1 MDRCKDILCQI
12 FGKSPISDEKDVA
25 QNIYTFRFVLFCMI
39 IYTFEEIL
47 NATGI
52 FIVDKK
58 IFVTGYIIACF
69 FLLIHIVSLLV
80 LGLDNPKTKYLSIF
94 AIICVFN
101 AASISLTY
109 HMIIIIMIPLVIA
122 GMYTSKRI
130 SVFTFVLT
138 IFSIILITYA
148 GYFYGVCDANMA
160 LLTATSIGH
169 LEKDGKFLMTQVNPN
184 PFFTIGLY
192 FVLPR
197 CFLAVAFAYVSNSVN
212 KVIRNSQ
219 KKAVQMELKASMD
232 EMTGLYN
239 KNRLLA
245 LLDEKVYDSQNI
257 AVIYWDV
264 NRLKYVND
272 NFGHIAG
279 DRLIIKVAEAIRSS
293 ARKDDAAF
301 RYGGDEF
308 VMIIND
314 GTVEIVQEILKRWEL
329 AIGKAAKAVIFRFPH
344 LSGMQSVKENI
355 WRMSLR
361 KQTRICICANIKCT
375 RNLVLEQSVKNF

>member
-1 MDRCKDILCQI
+1 MNRCKDTLCQI
-12 FGKSPISDEKDVA
+12 FGKSPIGDEKDVA

-58 IFVTGYIIACF
+58 IFFAGYIIACF
-69 FLLIHIVSLLV
+69 FLLMHIVSLLV

-192 FVLPR
+192 FVMPR

-279 DRLIIKVAEAIRSS
+279 DRLIIKVAETIRSS
-293 ARKDDAAF
+293 ARKEDVAF

-314 GTVEIVQEILKRWEL
+314 GTVEIVQEILKRWES
-329 AIGKAAKAVIFRFPH
+329 AIGKAAEDCDFPVSASVGYAIGERKYLEDVIAEADKNMYMCKHKAH
-344 LSGMQSVKENI
+344 EELS
-355 WRMSLR
+355 
-361 KQTRICICANIKCT
+361 
-375 RNLVLEQSVKNF
+375 F

>member
-69 FLLIHIVSLLV
+69 FLFIHIVSLLV

-94 AIICVFN
+94 SIICVFN

-293 ARKDDAAF
+293 ARKEDAAF

-314 GTVEIVQEILKRWEL
+314 GTVEIVQEILKRWES
-329 AIGKAAKAVIFRFPH
+329 AIGKAAEGCNFPVSASVGYAIGERKYLEDVIAEADKNMYMCKH
-344 LSGMQSVKENI
+344 KVHEELS
-355 WRMSLR
+355 
-361 KQTRICICANIKCT
+361 
-375 RNLVLEQSVKNF
+375 F

>member
-219 KKAVQMELKASMD
+219 KKDVQMELKASMD

-293 ARKDDAAF
+293 ARKEDAAF

-314 GTVEIVQEILKRWEL
+314 GTVEIVQEILKRWES
-329 AIGKAAKAVIFRFPH
+329 AIGKAAEGCNFPVSASVGYAIGERKYLEDVIAAADKNMYMCKH
-344 LSGMQSVKENI
+344 KVHEELS
-355 WRMSLR
+355 
-361 KQTRICICANIKCT
+361 
-375 RNLVLEQSVKNF
+375 F

>member
-184 PFFTIGLY
+184 PFFIIGLY

-272 NFGHIAG
+272 NFGNIAG

-329 AIGKAAKAVIFRFPH
+329 AIGKAAEGCNFPVSASVGYAIGERKYLEDVIAEADKNMYMCKH
-344 LSGMQSVKENI
+344 KVHEELS
-355 WRMSLR
+355 
-361 KQTRICICANIKCT
+361 
-375 RNLVLEQSVKNF
+375 F

>member
-109 HMIIIIMIPLVIA
+109 HMIIIIIIPLVIA

-329 AIGKAAKAVIFRFPH
+329 AIGKAAEGCNFPVSASVGYAIGERKYLEDVIAEADKNMYMCKH
-344 LSGMQSVKENI
+344 KVHEELS
-355 WRMSLR
+355 
-361 KQTRICICANIKCT
+361 
-375 RNLVLEQSVKNF
+375 F

>member
-58 IFVTGYIIACF
+58 IFFTGYIIACF

-293 ARKDDAAF
+293 ARKEDAAF

-314 GTVEIVQEILKRWEL
+314 GTVEIVQEILKRWES
-329 AIGKAAKAVIFRFPH
+329 AIGKAAEGCNFPVSASVGYAIGERKYLEDVIAAADKNMYMCKH
-344 LSGMQSVKENI
+344 KVHEELS
-355 WRMSLR
+355 
-361 KQTRICICANIKCT
+361 
-375 RNLVLEQSVKNF
+375 F

>member
-47 NATGI
+47 NVTGI

-264 NRLKYVND
+264 NRLRYVND

-329 AIGKAAKAVIFRFPH
+329 AIGKAAEGCNFPVSASVGYAIGERKYLEDVIAEADKNMYMCKH
-344 LSGMQSVKENI
+344 KVHEELS
-355 WRMSLR
+355 
-361 KQTRICICANIKCT
+361 
-375 RNLVLEQSVKNF
+375 F

>member
-1 MDRCKDILCQI
+1 
-12 FGKSPISDEKDVA
+12 
-25 QNIYTFRFVLFCMI
+25 MI

-329 AIGKAAKAVIFRFPH
+329 AIGKAAEGCNFPVSASVGYAIGERKYLEDVIAEADKNMYMCKH
-344 LSGMQSVKENI
+344 KVHEELS
-355 WRMSLR
+355 
-361 KQTRICICANIKCT
+361 
-375 RNLVLEQSVKNF
+375 F

>member
-293 ARKDDAAF
+293 ARKEDAAF

-314 GTVEIVQEILKRWEL
+314 GTVEIVQEILKRWES
-329 AIGKAAKAVIFRFPH
+329 AIGKAAEGCNFPVSASVGYAIGERKYLEDVIAAADKNMYMCKH
-344 LSGMQSVKENI
+344 KVHEELS
-355 WRMSLR
+355 
-361 KQTRICICANIKCT
+361 
-375 RNLVLEQSVKNF
+375 F

>member
-80 LGLDNPKTKYLSIF
+80 LGLDNLKTKYLSIF

-329 AIGKAAKAVIFRFPH
+329 AIGKAAEGCNFPVSASVGYAIGERKYLEDVIAEADKNMYMCKH
-344 LSGMQSVKENI
+344 KVHEELS
-355 WRMSLR
+355 
-361 KQTRICICANIKCT
+361 
-375 RNLVLEQSVKNF
+375 F

>member
-293 ARKDDAAF
+293 ARKEDAAF
-301 RYGGDEF
+301 RYVGDEF

-314 GTVEIVQEILKRWEL
+314 GTVEIVQEILKRWES
-329 AIGKAAKAVIFRFPH
+329 AIGKAAEGCNFPVSASVGYAIGERKYLEDVIAAADKNMYMCKH
-344 LSGMQSVKENI
+344 KVHEELS
-355 WRMSLR
+355 
-361 KQTRICICANIKCT
+361 
-375 RNLVLEQSVKNF
+375 F

>member
-279 DRLIIKVAEAIRSS
+279 DRLITKVAEAIRSS

-314 GTVEIVQEILKRWEL
+314 GTVEIVQEILKRWES
-329 AIGKAAKAVIFRFPH
+329 AIGKAAEGCNFPVSASVGYAIGERKYLEDVIAEADKNMYMCKH
-344 LSGMQSVKENI
+344 KVHEELS
-355 WRMSLR
+355 
-361 KQTRICICANIKCT
+361 
-375 RNLVLEQSVKNF
+375 F

>member
-160 LLTATSIGH
+160 LLTDTSIGH

-257 AVIYWDV
+257 AVMYWDV

-314 GTVEIVQEILKRWEL
+314 GTVEIVQEILKRWES
-329 AIGKAAKAVIFRFPH
+329 AIGKAAEGCNFPVSASVGYAIGERKYLEDVIAEADKNMYMCKH
-344 LSGMQSVKENI
+344 KVHEELS
-355 WRMSLR
+355 
-361 KQTRICICANIKCT
+361 
-375 RNLVLEQSVKNF
+375 F

>member
-239 KNRLLA
+239 KNRLLT

-293 ARKDDAAF
+293 ARKEDAAF

-314 GTVEIVQEILKRWEL
+314 GTVEIVQEILKRWES
-329 AIGKAAKAVIFRFPH
+329 AIGKAAEGCNFPVSASVGYAIGERKYLEDVIAEADKNMYMCKH
-344 LSGMQSVKENI
+344 KVHEELS
-355 WRMSLR
+355 
-361 KQTRICICANIKCT
+361 
-375 RNLVLEQSVKNF
+375 F

>member
-184 PFFTIGLY
+184 TFFTIGLY

-257 AVIYWDV
+257 AVTYWDV

-329 AIGKAAKAVIFRFPH
+329 AIGKAAEGCNFPVSASVGYAIGERKYLEDVIAEADKNMYMCKH
-344 LSGMQSVKENI
+344 KVHEELS
-355 WRMSLR
+355 
-361 KQTRICICANIKCT
+361 
-375 RNLVLEQSVKNF
+375 F

>member
-1 MDRCKDILCQI
+1 MDRCKGILCQI

-160 LLTATSIGH
+160 LLTDTSIGH

-329 AIGKAAKAVIFRFPH
+329 AIGKAAEGCNFPVSASVGYAIGERKYLEDVIAEADKNMYMCKH
-344 LSGMQSVKENI
+344 KVHEELS
-355 WRMSLR
+355 
-361 KQTRICICANIKCT
+361 
-375 RNLVLEQSVKNF
+375 F

>member
-1 MDRCKDILCQI
+1 MDRFKDILCQI

-329 AIGKAAKAVIFRFPH
+329 AIGKAAEGCNFPVSASVGYAIGERKYLEDVIAEADKNMYMCKH
-344 LSGMQSVKENI
+344 KVHEELS
-355 WRMSLR
+355 
-361 KQTRICICANIKCT
+361 
-375 RNLVLEQSVKNF
+375 F

>member
-1 MDRCKDILCQI
+1 MNRCKDTLCQI

-58 IFVTGYIIACF
+58 IFFTGYIIACF
-69 FLLIHIVSLLV
+69 FLLMHIVSLLV

-169 LEKDGKFLMTQVNPN
+169 LEKDGKLLMTQVNPN

-192 FVLPR
+192 FVMPR

-279 DRLIIKVAEAIRSS
+279 DRLIIKVAETIRSS
-293 ARKDDAAF
+293 ARKEDAAF

-329 AIGKAAKAVIFRFPH
+329 AIEKAAEGCDFPVSASVGYAIGERKYLEDVIAEADKNMYMCKHKAH
-344 LSGMQSVKENI
+344 EELS
-355 WRMSLR
+355 
-361 KQTRICICANIKCT
+361 
-375 RNLVLEQSVKNF
+375 F

>member
-47 NATGI
+47 NVTGI

-314 GTVEIVQEILKRWEL
+314 GTVEIVQEILKRWES
-329 AIGKAAKAVIFRFPH
+329 AIGKAAEGCNFPVSASVGYAIGERKYLEDVIAEADKNMYMCKH
-344 LSGMQSVKENI
+344 KVHEELS
-355 WRMSLR
+355 
-361 KQTRICICANIKCT
+361 
-375 RNLVLEQSVKNF
+375 F

>member
-212 KVIRNSQ
+212 KLIRNSQ

-329 AIGKAAKAVIFRFPH
+329 AIGKAAEGCNFPVSASVGYAIGERKYLEDVTAEADKNMYMCKH
-344 LSGMQSVKENI
+344 KVHEELS
-355 WRMSLR
+355 
-361 KQTRICICANIKCT
+361 
-375 RNLVLEQSVKNF
+375 F

>member
-293 ARKDDAAF
+293 DRKDDAAF

-329 AIGKAAKAVIFRFPH
+329 AIGKAAEGCNFPVSASVGYAIGERKYLEDVIAEADKNMYMCKH
-344 LSGMQSVKENI
+344 KVHEELS
-355 WRMSLR
+355 
-361 KQTRICICANIKCT
+361 
-375 RNLVLEQSVKNF
+375 F

>member
-109 HMIIIIMIPLVIA
+109 NMIPLVIA

-293 ARKDDAAF
+293 ARKEDAAF

-314 GTVEIVQEILKRWEL
+314 GTVEIVQEILKRWES
-329 AIGKAAKAVIFRFPH
+329 AIGKAAEGCNFPVSASVGYAIGERKYLEDVIAEADKNMYMCKH
-344 LSGMQSVKENI
+344 KVHEELS
-355 WRMSLR
+355 
-361 KQTRICICANIKCT
+361 
-375 RNLVLEQSVKNF
+375 F

>member
-1 MDRCKDILCQI
+1 MNRCKDTLCQI

-58 IFVTGYIIACF
+58 IFFTGYITACF
-69 FLLIHIVSLLV
+69 FVLMHIVSLLV

-245 LLDEKVYDSQNI
+245 LLDEKIYDSQNI

-293 ARKDDAAF
+293 ARKEDAAF

-314 GTVEIVQEILKRWEL
+314 GTVEIVQEILKRWES
-329 AIGKAAKAVIFRFPH
+329 AIGKAAEGCDFPVSASVGYAIGERKYLEDVIAEADKNMYMCKHKAH
-344 LSGMQSVKENI
+344 EELS
-355 WRMSLR
+355 
-361 KQTRICICANIKCT
+361 
-375 RNLVLEQSVKNF
+375 F

>member
-58 IFVTGYIIACF
+58 IFFTGYIIACF

-160 LLTATSIGH
+160 LLTATSIGY

-293 ARKDDAAF
+293 ARKEDAAF

-314 GTVEIVQEILKRWEL
+314 GTVEIVQEILKRWES
-329 AIGKAAKAVIFRFPH
+329 AIGKAAEGCNFPVSASVGYAIGERKYLEDVIAEADKNMYMCKH
-344 LSGMQSVKENI
+344 KVHEELS
-355 WRMSLR
+355 
-361 KQTRICICANIKCT
+361 
-375 RNLVLEQSVKNF
+375 F

>member
-47 NATGI
+47 NVTGI

-293 ARKDDAAF
+293 ARKEDAAF

-314 GTVEIVQEILKRWEL
+314 GTVEIVREILKRWES
-329 AIGKAAKAVIFRFPH
+329 AIGKAAEGCNFPVSASVGYAIGERKYLEDVIAEADKNMYMCKH
-344 LSGMQSVKENI
+344 KVHEELS
-355 WRMSLR
+355 
-361 KQTRICICANIKCT
+361 
-375 RNLVLEQSVKNF
+375 F

>member
-47 NATGI
+47 NVTGI

-58 IFVTGYIIACF
+58 IFFTGYIIACF
-69 FLLIHIVSLLV
+69 FLLMHIVSLLV

-192 FVLPR
+192 FVLLR

-329 AIGKAAKAVIFRFPH
+329 AIGKAAEGCNFPVSASVGYAIGERKYLEDVIAEADKNMYMCKH
-344 LSGMQSVKENI
+344 KVHEELS
-355 WRMSLR
+355 
-361 KQTRICICANIKCT
+361 
-375 RNLVLEQSVKNF
+375 F

>member
-329 AIGKAAKAVIFRFPH
+329 AIGKAAEDCNFPVSASVGYAIGERKYLEDVIAEADKNMYMCKH
-344 LSGMQSVKENI
+344 KVHEELS
-355 WRMSLR
+355 
-361 KQTRICICANIKCT
+361 
-375 RNLVLEQSVKNF
+375 F

>member
-192 FVLPR
+192 FVLPC

-329 AIGKAAKAVIFRFPH
+329 AIGKAAEGCNFPVSASVGYAIGERKYLEDVIAEADKNMYMCKH
-344 LSGMQSVKENI
+344 KVHEELS
-355 WRMSLR
+355 
-361 KQTRICICANIKCT
+361 
-375 RNLVLEQSVKNF
+375 F

>member
-184 PFFTIGLY
+184 PFFTISLY

-329 AIGKAAKAVIFRFPH
+329 AIGKAAEGCNFPVSASVGYAIGERKYLEDVIAEADKNMYMCKH
-344 LSGMQSVKENI
+344 KVHEELS
-355 WRMSLR
+355 
-361 KQTRICICANIKCT
+361 
-375 RNLVLEQSVKNF
+375 F

>member
-293 ARKDDAAF
+293 ARKEDAAF

-314 GTVEIVQEILKRWEL
+314 GTVEIVQEILKRWES
-329 AIGKAAKAVIFRFPH
+329 AIGKVAEGCNFPVSASVGYAIGERKYLEDVIAEADKNMYMCKH
-344 LSGMQSVKENI
+344 KVHEELS
-355 WRMSLR
+355 
-361 KQTRICICANIKCT
+361 
-375 RNLVLEQSVKNF
+375 F

>member
-239 KNRLLA
+239 KNRLFA

-329 AIGKAAKAVIFRFPH
+329 AIGKAAEGCNFPVSASVGYAIGERKYLEDVIAEADKNMYMCKH
-344 LSGMQSVKENI
+344 KVHEELS
-355 WRMSLR
+355 
-361 KQTRICICANIKCT
+361 
-375 RNLVLEQSVKNF
+375 F

>member
-1 MDRCKDILCQI
+1 MNRCKDTLCQI
-12 FGKSPISDEKDVA
+12 FGKSPIGDEKDVA

-58 IFVTGYIIACF
+58 IFFTGYIIACF
-69 FLLIHIVSLLV
+69 FLLMHIVSLLV

-192 FVLPR
+192 FVMPR

-279 DRLIIKVAEAIRSS
+279 DRLIIKVAETIRSS
-293 ARKDDAAF
+293 ARKEDVAF

-314 GTVEIVQEILKRWEL
+314 GTVEIVQEILKRWES
-329 AIGKAAKAVIFRFPH
+329 AIGKAAEDCDFPVSASVGYAIGERKYLEDVIAEADKNMYMCKHKAH
-344 LSGMQSVKENI
+344 EELS
-355 WRMSLR
+355 
-361 KQTRICICANIKCT
+361 
-375 RNLVLEQSVKNF
+375 F

>member
-1 MDRCKDILCQI
+1 MNRCKDTLCQI
-12 FGKSPISDEKDVA
+12 FGKSPISKENDVA
-25 QNIYTFRFVLFCMI
+25 QNVYTFRFVLFCMV
-39 IYTFEEIL
+39 IYSFENIL
-47 NATGI
+47 NMTGI

-58 IFVTGYIIACF
+58 IFFTGYIIACF
-69 FLLIHIVSLLV
+69 FLLMHIVSLLV
-80 LGLDNPKTKYLSIF
+80 LGLGNPKTKYLSIF
-94 AIICVFN
+94 AIMCVFN

-122 GMYTSKRI
+122 GMYTSKKI

-138 IFSIILITYA
+138 IFSIIIITYG

-160 LLTATSIGH
+160 LLTATSIGN
-169 LEKDGKFLMTQVNPN
+169 LEKDGKFLMSQVNPN
-184 PFFTIGLY
+184 PFLTIGLY

-219 KKAVQMELKASMD
+219 KKAIQMELKASTD

-239 KNRLLA
+239 KNKLLS
-245 LLDEKVYDSQNI
+245 LIDEKVYDSQKI
-257 AVIYWDV
+257 AVLYWDV
-264 NRLKYVND
+264 NNLKYVND
-272 NFGHIAG
+272 NFGHFAG

-293 ARKDDAAF
+293 ARKEDAAF

-314 GTVEIVQEILKRWEL
+314 GTAEVVHEILKRWEL
-329 AIGKAAKAVIFRFPH
+329 AIEKAAKGCDFPVSASVGYAIGERKYLEDVIAAADKNMYQCKQEVH
-344 LSGMQSVKENI
+344 GKLS
-355 WRMSLR
+355 
-361 KQTRICICANIKCT
+361 
-375 RNLVLEQSVKNF
+375 F

>member
-301 RYGGDEF
+301 RYGGDVF

-329 AIGKAAKAVIFRFPH
+329 AIGKAAEGCNFPVSASVGYAIGERKYLEDVIAEADKNMYMCKH
-344 LSGMQSVKENI
+344 KVHEELS
-355 WRMSLR
+355 
-361 KQTRICICANIKCT
+361 
-375 RNLVLEQSVKNF
+375 F

>member
-1 MDRCKDILCQI
+1 MNRCKDTLCQI
-12 FGKSPISDEKDVA
+12 FGKSPINDEKDVA

-47 NATGI
+47 NVTGI

-58 IFVTGYIIACF
+58 IFFTGYITACF
-69 FLLIHIVSLLV
+69 FVLMHIVSLLV

-245 LLDEKVYDSQNI
+245 LLDEKIYDSQNI

-293 ARKDDAAF
+293 ARKEDAAF

-314 GTVEIVQEILKRWEL
+314 GTVEIVQEILKRWES
-329 AIGKAAKAVIFRFPH
+329 AIGKAAEGCDFPVSASVGYAIGERKYLGDVIAEADKNMYMCKHKAH
-344 LSGMQSVKENI
+344 EELS
-355 WRMSLR
+355 
-361 KQTRICICANIKCT
+361 
-375 RNLVLEQSVKNF
+375 F

>member
-293 ARKDDAAF
+293 ARKEDAAF

-314 GTVEIVQEILKRWEL
+314 GTVEIVREILKRWES
-329 AIGKAAKAVIFRFPH
+329 AIGKAAEGCNFPVSASVGYAIGERKYLEDVIAEADKNMYMCKH
-344 LSGMQSVKENI
+344 KVHEELS
-355 WRMSLR
+355 
-361 KQTRICICANIKCT
+361 
-375 RNLVLEQSVKNF
+375 F

>member
-94 AIICVFN
+94 AIICLFN

-329 AIGKAAKAVIFRFPH
+329 AIGKAAEGCNFPVSASVGYAIGERKYLEDVIAEADKNMYMCKH
-344 LSGMQSVKENI
+344 KVHEELS
-355 WRMSLR
+355 
-361 KQTRICICANIKCT
+361 
-375 RNLVLEQSVKNF
+375 F

>member
-169 LEKDGKFLMTQVNPN
+169 LEKDGKFLMTQINPN

-293 ARKDDAAF
+293 ARKEDEAF

-314 GTVEIVQEILKRWEL
+314 GTVEIVQEILKRWES
-329 AIGKAAKAVIFRFPH
+329 AIGKVAEGCNFPVSASVGYAIGERKYLEDVIAEADKNMYMCKH
-344 LSGMQSVKENI
+344 KVHEELS
-355 WRMSLR
+355 
-361 KQTRICICANIKCT
+361 
-375 RNLVLEQSVKNF
+375 F

>member
-160 LLTATSIGH
+160 LLTDTSIGH

-329 AIGKAAKAVIFRFPH
+329 AIGKAAEGCNFPVSASVGYAIGERKYLEDVIAEADKNMYMCKH
-344 LSGMQSVKENI
+344 KVHEELS
-355 WRMSLR
+355 
-361 KQTRICICANIKCT
+361 
-375 RNLVLEQSVKNF
+375 F